1 MTPIFGAEN
10 RLSVEDLTVPGLLHG
25 IFFTIAPGEFVALVG
40 PSGAGKSILLRSL
53 LDLLPTGLTRSGTIT
68 LDGANITPAMRGAK
82 IGMIFQEPGL
92 SLNPLQRIRTQL
104 AEAILLHQ
112 KTRQPAILARLAEVG
127 FANPARI
134 ASAYPHQLSG
144 GEQQRVMFAIATAN
158 FPLLLL
164 ADEPTTSLDAPAAA
178 DIMALIK
185 TRQRAG
191 TGVLLVTHDQALVRR
206 YADRI
211 LHLQQGRLIDEP
223 PAAPPPPGLSAH
235 IPGAL
240 VLSVENL
247 GVSYKAGGFWRP
259 KPARPVLDKIS
270 FTLHAGETLGL
281 QGPSG
286 IGKTSLAL
294 ALMHLIPHSGLVTL
308 AGETMRGRA
317 WRRHMQMVFQGAGT
331 SLSPRL
337 TVADIIGEGL
347 LVHEPHL
354 LAHERAACIS
364 AAMEETGLQ
373 AEMGDR
379 YPHALSGGERQRA
392 AIARSLILRP
402 RVLILDEPTSA
413 LDASVQWEI
422 LRLLQDLQARY
433 GLAYLI
439 ISHESEVISAMAH
452 RVITLPGIGGAG
464 VTSK

>member
-53 LDLLPTGLTRSGTIT
+53 LDLLPTGLTRTGNIT
-68 LDGANITPAMRGAK
+68 LGGAKIIAAMRGAK

-92 SLNPLQRIRTQL
+92 SLDPLQRIRTQL
-104 AEAILLHQ
+104 AEAVLLHQ
-112 KTRQPAILARLAEVG
+112 KTRRLDILSRLAQAG
-127 FANPARI
+127 FSDPARV
-134 ASAYPHQLSG
+134 ATSYPHQLSG

-158 FPLLLL
+158 DPVLLL
-164 ADEPTTSLDAPAAA
+164 ADEPTTSLDAPSARA
-178 DIMALIK
+178 IMDLIK
-185 TRQRAG
+185 TRQREG
-191 TGVLLVTHDQALVRR
+191 MGVLLVTHDLALVSR

-211 LHLQQGRLIDEP
+211 LYLQNGRLIDAA
-223 PAAPPPPGLSAH
+223 PAAPSPPRPSLQT
-235 IPGAL
+235 PGAL
-240 VLSVENL
+240 VLSVANL
-247 GVSYKAGGFWRP
+247 GISYRAGGFWRP
-259 KPARPVLDKIS
+259 TPARPVLDKIS

-286 IGKTSLAL
+286 VGKTSLAL

-354 LAHERAACIS
+354 PAHERAARIA

-392 AIARSLILRP
+392 AIARALILRP

-413 LDASVQWEI
+413 LDSAIQWEI